1 MNMFLLNTMLI
12 LINLIEIFVLDLVN
26 LLYANII

>member
-1 MNMFLLNTMLI
+1 MFLLNTMLK
-12 LINLIEIFVLDLVN
+12 LINLIEIFLLDLVN

>member
-1 MNMFLLNTMLI
+1 MFLLNTMLI

>member
-1 MNMFLLNTMLI
+1 MNMFLLNTMLK
-12 LINLIEIFVLDLVN
+12 LINLIEIFLLDLVN

>member
-1 MNMFLLNTMLI
+1 MFLLNTMLK